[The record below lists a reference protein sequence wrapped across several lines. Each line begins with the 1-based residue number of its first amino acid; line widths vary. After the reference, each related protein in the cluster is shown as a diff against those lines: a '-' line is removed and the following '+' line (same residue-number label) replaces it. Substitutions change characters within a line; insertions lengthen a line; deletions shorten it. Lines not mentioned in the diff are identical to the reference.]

1 MNGERTIAYF
11 SMEIGIDSAMPT
23 YSGGLGVLAGDMIR
37 SAADFKVPM
46 VAVTLF
52 HGKGYFHQMLD
63 ASGWQR
69 EEPVDWVVEHFL
81 KEMLPEACPFL
92 RSRIFQDRIYRVRI
106 DICSAT
112 YMKKALS
119 EKILAVIT
127 AGASIIAVECP
138 VMSRCSMKEGNRPVP
153 FNSNRLHEVIDRKT
167 LEPLSMIKTDRP

>member
-23 YSGGLGVLAGDMIR
+23 YSGGLGVLGGDMIR
-37 SAADFKVPM
+37 PAADFKVPM

-81 KEMLPEACPFL
+81 KERLPEAYPFL
-92 RSRIFQDRIYRVRI
+92 RSRIFPDRIYRVRMN
-106 DICSAT
+106 ICPAT

-119 EKILAVIT
+119 EKILAVFT

-138 VMSRCSMKEGNRPVP
+138 VVSRCSMKEANRPVP
-153 FNSNRLHEVIDRKT
+153 FDST
-167 LEPLSMIKTDRP
+167 